1 MKFKVSILFVLS
13 MVFLVSCKPESRC
26 DCVKSTGKTNVIY
39 HDVKD
44 FTSIITEDKME
55 VYLTQG
61 PNYEVK
67 VEAGANLQKLIKTE
81 LDGET
86 LKVVNKNKCN
96 WVRGYKHTIKVYI
109 TAPYFKYIKN
119 AGVGTIESLNTIT
132 QNSISVRVENS
143 GDVKL
148 DLNTDEFVGSTH
160 GNGDL
165 YLTGTTKNF
174 AHTYNG
180 TNFLYAKDLN
190 VTGYIYLH
198 SISIGSA
205 YVTAPSNGLMD
216 VIIDRSGN
224 VYYKGNPSKINLTRN
239 NKGTLIAD

>member
-1 MKFKVSILFVLS
+1 MKYSSYLYALVAIILF
-13 MVFLVSCKPESRC
+13 SCKPENRC

-44 FTSIITEDKME
+44 FNCIVTEDKME

-86 LKVVNKNKCN
+86 LKVVNYNKCN

-109 TAPYFKYIKN
+109 TAPYFKHIKN
-119 AGVGTIESLNTIT
+119 ASVGNIQSLNTIT
-132 QNSISVRVENS
+132 QNSISVRVESS

-148 DLNTDEFVGSTH
+148 DIDTYEFIGSTH

-165 YLTGTTKNF
+165 YLTGKTDRL

-180 TNFLYAKDLN
+180 TNFLYADKLE
-190 VTGYIYLH
+190 VGEYVYLH
-198 SISIGSA
+198 SLSIGNA
-205 YVTAPSNGLMD
+205 FVNAPTNGLMD
-216 VIIDRSGN
+216 IKIDRSGN
-224 VYYKGNPSKINLTRN
+224 VYYTGNPSKINLTRN
-239 NKGTLIAD
+239 NKGDLIEK